1 MWLCAPSQKRQ
12 SHKGFSL
19 SCETGAIRLHRATDY
34 GIMLKR
40 IETSEVTLGMFIHK
54 LEGSWFKHPF
64 WKSRFVLEELWMLEV
79 LQGSAID
86 EVIIDTAQG
95 LDRPAKTAP
104 QRARMPG
111 VPAMGPAGAA
121 PVVPAPANKFAV
133 AHVTTAREFGTARKI
148 ADRHVKVVSRV
159 FLETRLGRSISARDV
174 GPVIDDI
181 YASVQRNLY
190 AFNGLLRCRADSEDA
205 YRHALATSALMIAL
219 ARQMGLSG
227 GETRDAGMAGLLM
240 DIGAG
245 HDASGALDMPAD
257 HASDPRGHH
266 VLAGY
271 ALLKSAGDIPDPV
284 LKVCLRHHER
294 LDGSGY
300 PHGLS
305 GAEIDQLSRMAA
317 ICDTYDTLVAG
328 ANSAGGR
335 DPGEAIR
342 HLGEAG
348 EGLDPAIMIH
358 FIEML
363 GIYPIGAF
371 VELRSGRLAMV
382 VDEDPGEPA
391 LPTVYTFWSRPL
403 GKKVKGEAIALAQC
417 YGADQ
422 IIGIAGLDGLDLP
435 PLGTLRESLL
445 TAYARA
451 AGG

>member
-1 MWLCAPSQKRQ
+1 
-12 SHKGFSL
+12 
-19 SCETGAIRLHRATDY
+19 
-34 GIMLKR
+34 MLKR
-40 IETSEVTLGMFIHK
+40 IETSELLLGMFIHK

-64 WKSRFVLEELWMLEV
+64 WKSKFVLKEMWMLEV
-79 LQGSAID
+79 LQGSAV
-86 EVIIDTAQG
+86 EGVIIDTAQG
-95 LDRPAKTAP
+95 LDRPAQAAP
-104 QRARMPG
+104 QAARMPAAT
-111 VPAMGPAGAA
+111 AMGPAGSAPLAPA
-121 PVVPAPANKFAV
+121 PVNKFA
-133 AHVTTAREFGTARKI
+133 AARITTAREFGTARKI
-148 ADRHVKVVSRV
+148 ADRHVKVVSQV
-159 FLETRLGRSISARDV
+159 FLEARLGRGVSAQNV
-174 GPVIDDI
+174 APVIDDI

-227 GETRDAGMAGLLM
+227 SETREAGMAGLLM

-245 HDASGALDMPAD
+245 HDASGVLDLPAG
-257 HASDPRGHH
+257 HTSDPRSQH
-266 VLAGY
+266 VLAGH
-271 ALLKSAGDIPDPV
+271 ALLKSAGDIPDAV

-300 PHGLS
+300 PQGLS
-305 GAEIDQLSRMAA
+305 GTDIDLLSRMAA
-317 ICDTYDTLVAG
+317 ICDSYDLLVAG
-328 ANSAGGR
+328 AGGAGGR
-335 DPGEAIR
+335 DPAEAIR

-348 EGLDPAIMIH
+348 EGLDPEIMDH

-382 VDEDPGEPA
+382 VDEDPCEPA

-403 GKKVKGEAIALAQC
+403 AKRIKGEATSLAHC

-422 IIGIAGLDGLDLP
+422 IVGIAGLDGLDLP
-435 PLGTLRESLL
+435 PLAALRQSLL

-451 AGG
+451 AAG